1 MNNQNNNQY
10 QRYTGNSLQNYQGGG
25 VPSITANQQ
34 QQQQPGQ
41 QQGQGQIIEQGQ
53 HGEWIYTNTGNP
65 NNIGNNPTVVPFLDL
80 SSNQQQ
86 QQQPQQQQR
95 YSFSQDGN
103 AILMNPFGRGYSI
116 VNSNATL
123 PVSTTSTTT
132 TATSN
137 NIPPQQ
143 QPVLRQP
150 SYTKRNSSMSTFFI
164 PNDPNTT
171 DMDIFR
177 KDSMKPPILI
187 PQQQAQG
194 QQSNPNNRF
203 SNSSNEFESFIQ
215 QPQMLHSTQIPMNSN
230 VPGTIQQGSIF
241 NIRNPRFNDDFNFQ
255 FRSRK
260 SSLRDSLDSG
270 NSARLSQIG
279 NQFPMSNANNMVQI
293 EPIKHRQSD
302 NGLLLHERDIQEVPG
317 DEEDGVEVG
326 DEEEDDDDMTPI
338 DPLQKRGRIKTQT
351 ILQRHED
358 HPSDHEDENEDKL
371 KLVGT
376 TKVDQLMLM
385 IQARQKGITEKIKTK
400 PNGELIMDENS
411 GIMPPKDELVGGIEK
426 PKIDSQDIKPMN
438 ITSQGIPLPG
448 TTNIETINVP
458 TTTILPTN
466 PNIHET
472 MLDPTSNNSVNTLSM
487 SSIPNS
493 MTLRDKKYQCQYCHK
508 FFSQPTHLEVHIRSH
523 VGHKPFKF
531 KFCGRHFTQGGNLRT
546 HQKLHTGEKPY
557 SCDVCFKKF
566 SRKGNLAAHLLTHQ
580 NIKPFICKLDNCNK
594 GFTQLGNMKAHQN
607 RFHLDTLLHLTSRL
621 ATMETD
627 INSVSED
634 ERDLLNYFA
643 SIYKNS
649 NKGIKGRGKGSTKII
664 PNNDFQTSPISI
676 TSDSMNS
683 RNSRGSQNQNE
694 SISTSNNATTTITN
708 KNYTTAPHINQQ
720 INPNQLP
727 PNKNVLMANNDLKN
741 MTATNTVQQHNKN
754 TTPKP
759 QLQTQSFAPNDP
771 LVGNI
776 LQLTGNNNVNNNN
789 NNKSSTNNNP
799 VTSSNPNLINN
810 YQMNYQPKQ
819 TTGTNS
825 NNIPNSVNTATLV
838 SDQDKYQLGDGSN

>member
-10 QRYTGNSLQNYQGGG
+10 QRYSGNSLQGYQGG
-25 VPSITANQQ
+25 VPPVTGNQQ
-34 QQQQPGQ
+34 PQ
-41 QQGQGQIIEQGQ
+41 QQGQNIEQGQ
-53 HGEWIYTNTGNP
+53 HGEWIYTNAGNAS
-65 NNIGNNPTVVPFLDL
+65 NIGNNPAVVPFLDL

-86 QQQPQQQQR
+86 QQQQQQQQR

-123 PVSTTSTTT
+123 PVSTT
-132 TATSN
+132 TSSGVSAGN
-137 NIPPQQ
+137 VPPQ

-150 SYTKRNSSMSTFFI
+150 SYGKRNSSMSTFFI

-187 PQQQAQG
+187 PQQHGQPQQQQ

-215 QPQMLHSTQIPMNSN
+215 QPQMLHSTQIPMGSAA
-230 VPGTIQQGSIF
+230 PGTIQQGSIF
-241 NIRNPRFNDDFNFQ
+241 NVRNPRFNDDFNFQ

-279 NQFPMSNANNMVQI
+279 NQFPNNANMIQI
-293 EPIKHRQSD
+293 EPIKHRQGD
-302 NGLLLHERDIQEVPG
+302 NGLLIHEGDIQEVPSG
-317 DEEDGVEVG
+317 TNENDD
-326 DEEEDDDDMTPI
+326 DDDDDMTPI
-338 DPLQKRGRIKTQT
+338 DPLQKRKRIKTEPF
-351 ILQRHED
+351 LRKHED

-400 PNGELIMDENS
+400 PNGELILDENS

-426 PKIDSQDIKPMN
+426 PKIDSHDIKPSN
-438 ITSQGIPLPG
+438 FSSSQGNSISSGDNL
-448 TTNIETINVP
+448 ETVNVP

-466 PNIHET
+466 SNIHDT
-472 MLDPTSNNSVNTLSM
+472 MLDPSSDNVANTLAI

-493 MTLRDKKYQCQYCHK
+493 MTLKDKKYQCQYCHK

-523 VGHKPFKF
+523 VGHKPFKC

-634 ERDLLNYFA
+634 ERELLNYFA

-664 PNNDFQTSPISI
+664 PNNDFQTSPMSI

-683 RNSRGSQNQNE
+683 RNSGSQNHSEQM
-694 SISTSNNATTTITN
+694 SASNNTTN

-720 INPNQLP
+720 MNPNQLSSD
-727 PNKNVLMANNDLKN
+727 KNGLMTNNNLKN
-741 MTATNTVQQHNKN
+741 MSGTTTVQQHNSN

-759 QLQTQSFAPNDP
+759 QQTQSFAPNDP

-776 LQLTGNNNVNNNN
+776 LQLTGNNNNANNNIN
-789 NNKSSTNNNP
+789 SSNNNP

-819 TTGTNS
+819 STGTTS
-825 NNIPNSVNTATLV
+825 NNIPNSINTATFV

>member
-1 MNNQNNNQY
+1 MNNQNNQNNNQY
-10 QRYTGNSLQNYQGGG
+10 QRYSSGNSLQSYQAGI
-25 VPSITANQQ
+25 PSVTPNQQQQQMLQ

-41 QQGQGQIIEQGQ
+41 NIEQGQ
-53 HGEWIYTNTGNP
+53 QGEWIYTNTGNT
-65 NNIGNNPTVVPFLDL
+65 GTVAPFLDL
-80 SSNQQQ
+80 PAN
-86 QQQPQQQQR
+86 QQQR
-95 YSFSQDGN
+95 YSISQDGN
-103 AILMNPFGRGYSI
+103 TILMNPFGRGYSI

-123 PVSTTSTTT
+123 PISSTSTTNNN
-132 TATSN
+132 TSN
-137 NIPPQQ
+137 LSTQ

-171 DMDIFR
+171 EMDIFR

-187 PQQQAQG
+187 PQQGQG
-194 QQSNPNNRF
+194 QPNPNNRF

-230 VPGTIQQGSIF
+230 QQSSIF
-241 NIRNPRFNDDFNFQ
+241 NVRNPRFNDDFNFQ

-270 NSARLSQIG
+270 NSTRLSQIG
-279 NQFPMSNANNMVQI
+279 NQLPINNTTINQSQMDPLRNRSHFSSN
-293 EPIKHRQSD
+293 
-302 NGLLLHERDIQEVPG
+302 NGLLFHERDIQEVSG
-317 DEEDGVEVG
+317 KESQNDDN
-326 DEEEDDDDMTPI
+326 DNNDDDDDDDMTPL
-338 DPLQKRGRIKTQT
+338 DPLQKRKRIRTEP
-351 ILQRHED
+351 ILQKHED
-358 HPSDHEDENEDKL
+358 HPSDHEDENENKL

-385 IQARQKGITEKIKTK
+385 IQARQKGITDKIKTK
-400 PNGELIMDENS
+400 PNGELILDENS

-426 PKIDSQDIKPMN
+426 PKIDQHNQDIKQIN
-438 ITSQGIPLPG
+438 SSSLQKNSTSNGNNL
-448 TTNIETINVP
+448 IETVNVP
-458 TTTILPTN
+458 TTTILPTDSTLHE
-466 PNIHET
+466 NI
-472 MLDPTSNNSVNTLSM
+472 LDSNTSDHRHHTINTL
-487 SSIPNS
+487 SIPNS
-493 MTLRDKKYQCQYCHK
+493 VITKDKKYQCQYCHK

-523 VGHKPFKF
+523 VGHKPFKC

-627 INSVSED
+627 INAVPED
-634 ERDLLNYFA
+634 ERELLNYFA

-664 PNNDFQTSPISI
+664 PNNDFQTSPMSM
-676 TSDSMNS
+676 TSSDSINGRTS
-683 RNSRGSQNQNE
+683 GSQNQSE
-694 SISTSNNATTTITN
+694 QMSGSNNNNSNNGNKNNN
-708 KNYTTAPHINQQ
+708 KNYTTAPQ
-720 INPNQLP
+720 INPNQLRS
-727 PNKNVLMANNDLKN
+727 NKNGAV
-741 MTATNTVQQHNKN
+741 
-754 TTPKP
+754 TT
-759 QLQTQSFAPNDP
+759 DP

-776 LQLTGNNNVNNNN
+776 LQLTGNNNNNNN
-789 NNKSSTNNNP
+789 NVTNNNNNP
-799 VTSSNPNLINN
+799 TSNLINN

-819 TTGTNS
+819 TTGTIS
-825 NNIPNSVNTATLV
+825 NNIPNSINTSTLL
-838 SDQDKYQLGDGSN
+838 SDQDNKYQLGDGSN